1 MCCLLIK
8 DFRIATFFGVACAR
22 LLVPFGLFKK
32 KESGAAADRPT
43 VAAPAAGTLSI
54 QQAQD
59 LVHSIDT
66 SWVQELAVQLAA
78 LKASAALSLKII
90 NALASEMEREK
101 LKLEGL
107 EQRYRS
113 VAENA
118 KKTVVSSLRREAS
131 TELPLPQSANDA
143 KKFKEKF
150 EAMMK
155 RFGEVSGSHSKML
168 NAFMK
173 KHASKMK
180 NEFEALTKLLNE
192 TRVAILE
199 FEQKRMPIVKCSGI
213 LNTASQKVSSIGL
226 SETSAQ
232 NIEYEIVR
240 IKGELVGL
248 RSELYSL
255 RCSPEFGKAEAIA
268 QEAASAASREDDFH
282 SQLTEL
288 FSRVSRAF
296 TKYSYG
302 LTKETEARLQMIS
315 EEPWNMLYEKDVS
328 PYSSLLLEIRKSID
342 TGKVQLKD
350 SDKIIH
356 YLDLILRSLP
366 ELQGRAHMLK
376 AERDSLSRI
385 DSSMVS
391 KAKELEVKIAHME
404 EELTKCTQDFEQQKR
419 QIAEKREELDT
430 LLREAGAILL
440 ELTSQKYSIEH

>member
-1 MCCLLIK
+1 MCHLVIT

-22 LLVPFGLFKK
+22 LIVPFGLFKK
-32 KESGAAADRPT
+32 KESGAAAERPE

-59 LVHSIDT
+59 LLRSIDS
-66 SWVQELAVQLAA
+66 SWVQELAVQLAT
-78 LKASAALSLKII
+78 LKESAALSLKII
-90 NALASEMEREK
+90 DGLASEMEHEK

-180 NEFEALTKLLNE
+180 NEFESLTKLLNE
-192 TRVAILE
+192 TRVAISE

-213 LNTASQKVSSIGL
+213 LNTASQKVSSIKV
-226 SETSAQ
+226 SEISAQ
-232 NIEYEIVR
+232 NIEYEIGR
-240 IKGELVGL
+240 IKNEIVGFK
-248 RSELYSL
+248 SELYSL
-255 RCSPEFGKAEAIA
+255 RSSPEFGQAEAVA
-268 QEAASAASREDDFH
+268 QKAAAAASQEDDFH
-282 SQLTEL
+282 AQLTDL

-302 LTKETEARLQMIS
+302 LTKETEARLQMMS
-315 EEPWNMLYEKDVS
+315 EEPWKMLHERDVS

-350 SDKIIH
+350 TDKIIH
-356 YLDLILRSLP
+356 YLDIILKSLP
-366 ELQGRAHMLK
+366 ELQGRAYALK
-376 AERDSLSRI
+376 AERDSLSRS

-391 KAKELEVKIAHME
+391 KANELEVKIAHHD
-404 EELTKCTQDFEQQKR
+404 EELTKSTQDFEQQKR
-419 QIAEKREELDT
+419 QIAEKRGELDT
-430 LLREAGAILL
+430 LLKEAGAILA
-440 ELTSQKYSIEH
+440 ELTGQKYSIEH